1 MKLSANDLNSPAAE
15 EAALWAARLDGDPL
29 DGARRAE
36 LDAWL
41 ARDPRHRALL
51 SRYCQFSA
59 DLEEQLPALVVAG
72 AVKMPPAPAPAR
84 RGWGFPQFA
93 GLGLAAAAAVAVA
106 VWIVRPA
113 DAVQSLA
120 TSVAQRG
127 THTLADGTRVEL
139 NARTSLRFENT
150 GTERRV
156 RLGDG
161 EALFIVAKD
170 AARPFIVETPAGS
183 VRVTGTTFS
192 VRNDAAA
199 PVALEVLVVEGSVQ
213 VRPSDQMGQHAG
225 EPFSLKAGDRLAA
238 GSRGVEISALSKAAI
253 ENALAWRE
261 GYAIFEDVPLSEAA
275 ACFARY
281 HGRRIVVAPEIA
293 AQRLGGFY
301 RLDDLRAFT
310 EGLSSTNLPI
320 PVKVSED
327 LSGSM
332 TIGPRNAR

>member
-1 MKLSANDLNSPAAE
+1 
-15 EAALWAARLDGDPL
+15 
-29 DGARRAE
+29 
-36 LDAWL
+36 
-41 ARDPRHRALL
+41 
-51 SRYCQFSA
+51 
-59 DLEEQLPALVVAG
+59 
-72 AVKMPPAPAPAR
+72 MPTAPAPAR

-106 VWIVRPA
+106 FWVARPTA
-113 DAVQSLA
+113 AVQSLA

-213 VRPSDQMGQHAG
+213 VRPSDQTGQHAS
-225 EPFSLKAGDRLAA
+225 EPYSLKAGDRLAA
-238 GSRGVEISALSKAAI
+238 GSRGVEVSALSKAAI

-301 RLDDLRAFT
+301 RLDDLGAFT
-310 EGLSSTNLPI
+310 AGLVSTNLPI
-320 PVKVSED
+320 PVNVSED
-327 LSGSM
+327 LSGTM
-332 TIGPRNAR
+332 TIGPRASR